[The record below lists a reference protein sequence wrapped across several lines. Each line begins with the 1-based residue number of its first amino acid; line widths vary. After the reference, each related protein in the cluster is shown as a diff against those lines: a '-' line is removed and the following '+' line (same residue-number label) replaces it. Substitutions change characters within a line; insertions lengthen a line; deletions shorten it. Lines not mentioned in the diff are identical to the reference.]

1 MTFFRD
7 IRLKRNT
14 LNQKMVKLVDKMKL
28 ARAYQKSD
36 EIMY

>member
-28 ARAYQKSD
+28 ARADQKSD